1 LTFIFCDASQ
11 GDCSVEGNTVTA
23 NLGSIGMDGTATVTI
38 AARVSEVCGQG
49 LTNTARVAAASD
61 TSAANDS
68 STANTAIRPGLRI
81 ASLRLKGGSKLIVTG
96 EGFESGA
103 KINVIKPGGAETQI
117 KKTKFNSQTKLTG
130 KGVVIAPGDR
140 VVVENPDGV
149 KSNELVF
156 AASG

>member
-1 LTFIFCDASQ
+1 
-11 GDCSVEGNTVTA
+11 
-23 NLGSIGMDGTATVTI
+23 MDGTATVTI

-68 STANTAIRPGLRI
+68 STVNTTIRPGLRI
-81 ASLRLKGGSKLIVTG
+81 ASLSLKGGSKLIVTG
-96 EGFESGA
+96 EGFE
-103 KINVIKPGGAETQI
+103 PGGAETLI
-117 KKTKFNSQTKLTG
+117 NKTKFNSQTKLTG
-130 KGVVIAPGDR
+130 KGVVIEPGDS

-149 KSNELVF
+149 RSNELVF